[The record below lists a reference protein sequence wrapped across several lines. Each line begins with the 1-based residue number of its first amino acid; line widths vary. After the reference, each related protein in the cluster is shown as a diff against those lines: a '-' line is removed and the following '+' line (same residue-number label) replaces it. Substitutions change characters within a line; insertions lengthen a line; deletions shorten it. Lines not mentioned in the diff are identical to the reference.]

1 MDSAHIRHNG
11 AIYAQQPG
19 RMELQEMQKVSNKTN
34 LSYKRETALTF
45 IRRASHLPT
54 STVVLVMGTLV

>member
-1 MDSAHIRHNG
+1 MDSAHIRHNE

-34 LSYKRETALTF
+34 LSCERETALTF
-45 IRRASHLPT
+45 IGKVSHLPT
-54 STVVLVMGTLV
+54 STVVSVVGTLV